1 MKKKWYNVRT
11 TQSVLYEQEVLARGP
26 EEACEEAEAQI
37 AGGKAYP
44 VEGDYDFD
52 SEVTGSRPHTTER
65 TDRNDKRR
73 QTHPPYIILRFTR
86 SYSVFRS
93 FSKEQTRLMQGF
105 FGILCRK
112 PQAEALCAYSKQNVV
127 LKIFEKASCVPAS
140 PAVA

>member
-52 SEVTGSRPHTTER
+52 SEVTGSRPHSRTEEP
-65 TDRNDKRR
+65 RR
-73 QTHPPYIILRFTR
+73 RRPRPARR
-86 SYSVFRS
+86 RRVP
-93 FSKEQTRLMQGF
+93 RLT
-105 FGILCRK
+105 
-112 PQAEALCAYSKQNVV
+112 P
-127 LKIFEKASCVPAS
+127 
-140 PAVA
+140 